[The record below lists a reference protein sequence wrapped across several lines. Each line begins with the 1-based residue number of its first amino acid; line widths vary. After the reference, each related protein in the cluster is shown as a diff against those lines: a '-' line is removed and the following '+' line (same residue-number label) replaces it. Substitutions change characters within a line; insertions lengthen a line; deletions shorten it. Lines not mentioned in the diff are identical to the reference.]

1 MGWFENYLKRAQA
14 RKINNMGYTQSK
26 GYLQAL
32 ALENQ
37 QIQTSLDGQNMPGIT
52 NELLRQRT
60 SGAFQSQAES
70 LFDSERQQVAA
81 ENRQI
86 DESISTAIAKH
97 DAEKE
102 AEKKAKKD
110 ALLKGAL
117 QYGGAAV
124 GAIVGSI
131 VPGAGTMLGA
141 QIGSGLGGAASSF
154 VGGGGKMGTN
164 FIDPAELQAGI
175 MDTISG
181 ISSAVSLKGQR
192 QDMETLRN
200 KLPGLLAR
208 TDDEALADLKAIE
221 MAISMGN
228 YPLVM
233 RLIRGQQ

>member
-124 GAIVGSI
+124 GAI
-131 VPGAGTMLGA
+131 AGIPLGNPLLGA
-141 QIGSGLGGAASSF
+141 QIGSAAGQAAGSF

-164 FIDPAELQAGI
+164 FIDPAELQAGV

-192 QDMETLRN
+192 RDMDDLATYLQTNLGSTDPTTLV
-200 KLPGLLAR
+200 K
-208 TDDEALADLKAIE
+208 LKALD
-221 MAISMGN
+221 MAISSGN